1 MNYAEARQHG
11 LPIGSGPTEATCKN
25 LFEVRFRRC
34 GSRWHE
40 ATGAHIVQL
49 RALALSDRWD
59 AGIALTL
66 KSRRVP
72 VRLAS

>member
-1 MNYAEARQHG
+1 MNYAEARRQG

-34 GSRWHE
+34 GSRWHDE
-40 ATGAHIVQL
+40 SGTHVVQL

-59 AGIALTL
+59 TGIALALKTL
-66 KSRRVP
+66 RAP